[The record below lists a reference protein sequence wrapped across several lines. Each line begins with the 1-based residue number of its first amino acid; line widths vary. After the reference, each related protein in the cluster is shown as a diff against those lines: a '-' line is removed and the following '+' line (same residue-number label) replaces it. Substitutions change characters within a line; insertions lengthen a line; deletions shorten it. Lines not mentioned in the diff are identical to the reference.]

1 MEITLQSSKTETIG
15 VDIGWFIWL
24 NANMACGCGKRGAKA
39 QQKTSKKPKYDVG
52 SKRKK
57 TFIYSGRIKKL

>member
-1 MEITLQSSKTETIG
+1 
-15 VDIGWFIWL
+15 
-24 NANMACGCGKRGAKA
+24 MACGCGKRGTKA